1 MRDSFQD
8 RLQGLVRQVVNLRR
22 IVNPPA
28 ALGRAATAFGES
40 ARAVCGLHTPIQA
53 VLPMNRAA
61 IRSPVAP
68 AAAPLGDRARL
79 FCVFP
84 PPIQAVLPMNRAA
97 IPSPVAPAAAPQLYR

>member
-1 MRDSFQD
+1 MNLPV
-8 RLQGLVRQVVNLRR
+8 RLLYYYPCISSRAATIFVGQVVNLRR

-68 AAAPLGDRARL
+68 AAAP
-79 FCVFP
+79 
-84 PPIQAVLPMNRAA
+84 
-97 IPSPVAPAAAPQLYR
+97 QLYR